1 MPPSRNQ
8 STISFQNQ
16 LKSYDY
22 KMNQWEKN
30 NKARTHP
37 ATVFWLQTSSCIL
50 PPAEIPLPAYLRL
63 HTLRLEQEV
72 VTMTPIV
79 PKHHTIS
86 LTMIHHELMMW
97 FNAKTTPL
105 YEPNQQSTL
114 LIS

>member
-1 MPPSRNQ
+1 MEKKRKPERTLPQYSG
-8 STISFQNQ
+8 
-16 LKSYDY
+16 LKPLLAYY
-22 KMNQWEKN
+22 
-30 NKARTHP
+30 
-37 ATVFWLQTSSCIL
+37 
-50 PPAEIPLPAYLRL
+50 PPAEIPSSAHLRL

-72 VTMTPIV
+72 VTMTMTPIV

-86 LTMIHHELMMW
+86 LAMIHHELMVW